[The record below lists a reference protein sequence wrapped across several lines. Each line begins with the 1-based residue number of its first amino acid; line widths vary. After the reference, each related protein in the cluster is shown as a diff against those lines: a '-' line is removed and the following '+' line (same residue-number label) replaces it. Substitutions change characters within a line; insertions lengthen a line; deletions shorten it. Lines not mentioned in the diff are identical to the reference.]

1 MVDDNYSTLSRSM
14 YELLNYLRSTP
25 EGGLYDEAGNKRPG
39 TGVVCLTPGG
49 KYFPID
55 SSQAESLSSA
65 FIGSGNYFVE
75 FAMKPGN
82 GPVLTIHM
90 EGSLKD
96 VLENG
101 KFNLEIILRHSISRK
116 VEASATWSPLRLNNM
131 QNTIKI
137 VDTFLDCEIRRSK

>member
-1 MVDDNYSTLSRSM
+1 MVDDNYAILSRSM

-25 EGGLYDEAGNKRPG
+25 EGRLYNEAGNERPG

-49 KYFPID
+49 KYFPMD
-55 SSQAESLSSA
+55 SSQAEPLNVA
-65 FIGSGNYFVE
+65 FKGSDRYFVE

-90 EGSLKD
+90 DGLLRE
-96 VLENG
+96 VLDDG
-101 KFNLEIILRHSISRK
+101 KFNLEIILRNAISRK